1 MKLTKIFSVL
11 ALLMVMVTFAQKNM
25 KIDYS
30 MYPKAKDGYEQK
42 IITLKTLP
50 NEDNYSVEIFA
61 GKKTL
66 VDSCNHF
73 FLAGAFEQKT
83 VDGWGYDYF
92 NFESN
97 GNVGGTLMGCFDNKS
112 VEKIIHAQSIQ
123 TRYNSKLPIVVYVP
137 KGYTLE
143 YRIWKA
149 DEKLNL
155 VK

>member
-1 MKLTKIFSVL
+1 MKLRKVFSLL

-73 FLAGAFEQKT
+73 FLAGVFEQKT

-112 VEKIIHAQSIQ
+112 VEKIVHAQSIQ
-123 TRYNSKLPIVVYVP
+123 TLYNSKLPIVVYVP

>member
-1 MKLTKIFSVL
+1 MKLRKVFSFL
-11 ALLMVMVTFAQKNM
+11 ALLMFMVTFAQKNM

-73 FLAGAFEQKT
+73 FLAGSFEQKT

-92 NFESN
+92 NFESD
-97 GNVGGTLMGCFDNKS
+97 GNIAGTLMGCSDNKS
-112 VEKIIHAQSIQ
+112 VEKIVHAKSIQ

-137 KGYTLE
+137 KSYTLE

>member
-1 MKLTKIFSVL
+1 MKLTRVFSVL
-11 ALLMVMVTFAQKNM
+11 ALLMFTISFAQKNN

-50 NEDNYSVEIFA
+50 NEENYSIEIFA

-66 VDSCNHF
+66 VDTCNNF
-73 FLAGAFEQKT
+73 FLAGSFEQKT

-97 GNVGGTLMGCFDNKS
+97 GNVAGTLMGCFDNKS
-112 VEKIIHAQSIQ
+112 VEKIVHAQSIQ
-123 TRYNSKLPIVVYVP
+123 TRYNSKLPIIVYLP

-143 YRIWKA
+143 YRVWKA
-149 DEKLNL
+149 DEKFNL

>member
-1 MKLTKIFSVL
+1 MKFRKVFSIL
-11 ALLMVMVTFAQKNM
+11 AILMVMVSFAQKNNKM
-25 KIDYS
+25 DYS
-30 MYPKAKDGYEQK
+30 MYPEAKEGYEQK
-42 IITLKTLP
+42 IIVLQPQT
-50 NEDNYSVEIFA
+50 NEENYSVEIFA
-61 GKKTL
+61 GKKVM
-66 VDSCNHF
+66 VDSCNRF
-73 FLAGAFEQKT
+73 FLSGNFDQKT
-83 VDGWGYDYF
+83 VEGWGYNYI

-97 GNVGGTLMGCFDNKS
+97 GNVGGTMMMCPDNQS
-112 VEKIIHAQSIQ
+112 VEKTIYAQSLQ

>member
-1 MKLTKIFSVL
+1 MKLRKVFSFL
-11 ALLMVMVTFAQKNM
+11 ALLMFMVTFAQKNM

-73 FLAGAFEQKT
+73 FLAGSFEQKT

-92 NFESN
+92 NFESD
-97 GNVGGTLMGCFDNKS
+97 GNIAGTLMGCSDNKS
-112 VEKIIHAQSIQ
+112 VEKLYTQNLFKRVTIANYQS
-123 TRYNSKLPIVVYVP
+123 
-137 KGYTLE
+137 
-143 YRIWKA
+143 
-149 DEKLNL
+149 
-155 VK
+155 

>member
-1 MKLTKIFSVL
+1 MKLRKVFSFL
-11 ALLMVMVTFAQKNM
+11 ALLMFMVTFAQKNM

-73 FLAGAFEQKT
+73 FLAGSFEQKT

-92 NFESN
+92 NFESD
-97 GNVGGTLMGCFDNKS
+97 GNVAGTLMGCSDNKS
-112 VEKIIHAQSIQ
+112 VEKIVHAKSIQ

-137 KGYTLE
+137 KSYTLE

>member
-1 MKLTKIFSVL
+1 MKLRKVFSVL

-112 VEKIIHAQSIQ
+112 VEKIVHAQSIQ

-137 KGYTLE
+137 KSYTLE

>member
-1 MKLTKIFSVL
+1 MKLRKVFSVL

-112 VEKIIHAQSIQ
+112 VEKIVHAQSIQ
-123 TRYNSKLPIVVYVP
+123 TLYNSKLPIMVYVP

>member
-1 MKLTKIFSVL
+1 MKLRKVFSVL

-112 VEKIIHAQSIQ
+112 VEKIVHAQSIQ
-123 TRYNSKLPIVVYVP
+123 TLYNSKLPIVVYVP

>member
-1 MKLTKIFSVL
+1 MKLRKVFSLL

-97 GNVGGTLMGCFDNKS
+97 GNVGGTLMGCRDNKS
-112 VEKIIHAQSIQ
+112 VEKIVHAQSIQ

>member
-1 MKLTKIFSVL
+1 
-11 ALLMVMVTFAQKNM
+11 MVTFAQKNS
-25 KIDYS
+25 KTDYS

-42 IITLKTLP
+42 IITLQTLP
-50 NEDNYSVEIFA
+50 NEDNYMVEIFG
-61 GKKTL
+61 GKKTM
-66 VDSCNHF
+66 VDSCNNF
-73 FLAGAFEQKT
+73 FLNGNFEQKT
-83 VDGWGYDYF
+83 VDGWGYDYL

-97 GNVGGTLMGCFDNKS
+97 GNVGGTLMGCLNNKS
-112 VEKIIHAQSIQ
+112 VEKIVHAPSTQV
-123 TRYNSKLPIVVYVP
+123 RYNSKLPIVVYIP

>member
-1 MKLTKIFSVL
+1 MKLRKVFSVL
-11 ALLMVMVTFAQKNM
+11 ALLKVMLTFAQKNM

-73 FLAGAFEQKT
+73 FLAGVFEQKT

>member
-1 MKLTKIFSVL
+1 MKLRKVFSVL
-11 ALLMVMVTFAQKNM
+11 ALLMVMLTFAQKNM

-30 MYPKAKDGYEQK
+30 MYPKAKDGDEQK

>member
-1 MKLTKIFSVL
+1 MKLRKVFSFL
-11 ALLMVMVTFAQKNM
+11 ALLMFMVTFAQKNM

-73 FLAGAFEQKT
+73 FLAGSFEQKT

-112 VEKIIHAQSIQ
+112 VEKIVHAQSIQ
-123 TRYNSKLPIVVYVP
+123 TLYNSKLPIVVYVP

>member
-1 MKLTKIFSVL
+1 MKLRKVFSVL
-11 ALLMVMVTFAQKNM
+11 ALLMFMVTFAQKNM

-73 FLAGAFEQKT
+73 FLAGSFEQKT

-92 NFESN
+92 NFESD
-97 GNVGGTLMGCFDNKS
+97 GNIAGTLMGCSDNKS
-112 VEKIIHAQSIQ
+112 VEKIVHAKSIQ

-137 KGYTLE
+137 KSYTLE

>member
-1 MKLTKIFSVL
+1 MKLRKVFSVL

-112 VEKIIHAQSIQ
+112 VEKIVHAQSIQ
-123 TRYNSKLPIVVYVP
+123 TR
-137 KGYTLE
+137 
-143 YRIWKA
+143 
-149 DEKLNL
+149 
-155 VK
+155 

>member
-1 MKLTKIFSVL
+1 MKLRKVFSLL

-73 FLAGAFEQKT
+73 FLAGSFEQKT

-92 NFESN
+92 NFESD
-97 GNVGGTLMGCFDNKS
+97 GNIAGTLMGCSDNKS
-112 VEKIIHAQSIQ
+112 VEKIVHAKSIQ

-137 KGYTLE
+137 KSYTLE

>member
-11 ALLMVMVTFAQKNM
+11 ALLMVMLTFAQKNM

-73 FLAGAFEQKT
+73 FLAGVFEQKT

>member
-1 MKLTKIFSVL
+1 MKLRKVFSLL

-112 VEKIIHAQSIQ
+112 VEKIVHAQSIQ
-123 TRYNSKLPIVVYVP
+123 TLYNSKLPIVVYVP

>member
-1 MKLTKIFSVL
+1 MKLRKVFSFL
-11 ALLMVMVTFAQKNM
+11 ALLMFMVTFAQKNM

-73 FLAGAFEQKT
+73 FLAGSFEQKT

-92 NFESN
+92 NFESD
-97 GNVGGTLMGCFDNKS
+97 GNIAGTLMGCSDNKS
-112 VEKIIHAQSIQ
+112 VEKIVHAKSIQ

-137 KGYTLE
+137 KSYTLE
-143 YRIWKA
+143 NRIWKA

>member
-1 MKLTKIFSVL
+1 MKLRKVFSVL

-83 VDGWGYDYF
+83 VDGYDYF

-112 VEKIIHAQSIQ
+112 VEKIVHAQSIQ

>member
-1 MKLTKIFSVL
+1 MKLRKVFSVL
-11 ALLMVMVTFAQKNM
+11 ALLMFMVTFAQKNM

-73 FLAGAFEQKT
+73 FLAGSFEQKT

-92 NFESN
+92 NFESD
-97 GNVGGTLMGCFDNKS
+97 GNIAGTLMGCSDNKS
-112 VEKIIHAQSIQ
+112 VEKIVHAKSIQ
-123 TRYNSKLPIVVYVP
+123 TRCNSKLPIVVYVP
-137 KGYTLE
+137 KSYTLE
-143 YRIWKA
+143 NRIWKA

>member
-73 FLAGAFEQKT
+73 FLAGVFEQKT

>member
-1 MKLTKIFSVL
+1 MKLRKVFSVL

-73 FLAGAFEQKT
+73 FLVVVFEQKS

-97 GNVGGTLMGCFDNKS
+97 GNVGGTLMGCFDNKKKK
-112 VEKIIHAQSIQ
+112 KIVHAQSIQ